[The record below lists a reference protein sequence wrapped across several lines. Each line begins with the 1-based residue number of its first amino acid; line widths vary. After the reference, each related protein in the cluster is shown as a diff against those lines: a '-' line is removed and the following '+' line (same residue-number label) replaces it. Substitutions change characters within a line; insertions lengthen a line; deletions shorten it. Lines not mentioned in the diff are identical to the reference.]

1 MNDSVSFTDL
11 TFVTLNSDE
20 TKNFW
25 TPERPDSYAHGT
37 AMGRDYAAELI
48 AYMRATDD
56 TQIFGTVIRA
66 ITRSGEWGPVEI
78 GFVSAFSVAIL
89 NGCSIL
95 EPKVEQPVAAAA

>member
-25 TPERPDSYAHGT
+25 TPERPANYAHGT

-48 AYMRATDD
+48 SYMVATGDS
-56 TQIFGTVIRA
+56 QIFGTVIRA
-66 ITRSGEWGPVEI
+66 ISRSGEWGPVEI
-78 GFVSAFSVAIL
+78 GFMAAFGVAVI
-89 NGCSIL
+89 NGRSIL
-95 EPKVEQPVAAAA
+95 EPVIKRPFATAA